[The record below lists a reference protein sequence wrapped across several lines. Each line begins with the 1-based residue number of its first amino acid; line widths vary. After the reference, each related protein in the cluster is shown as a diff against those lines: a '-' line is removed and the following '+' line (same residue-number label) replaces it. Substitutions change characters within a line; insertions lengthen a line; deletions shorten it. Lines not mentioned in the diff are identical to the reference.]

1 VLIDGAMADGG
12 GDFTV
17 VSDLELEFVVLLDV
31 DSVTI
36 ACANTETVAVIIKI
50 AANFFNIFS
59 YLSCS
64 CNMTKPQKKII
75 YYKLLF
81 RRKKRE
87 TEVSPL

>member
-17 VSDLELEFVVLLDV
+17 VSDFELLFVVLLDV

-50 AANFFNIFS
+50 AANFFNI
-59 YLSCS
+59 
-64 CNMTKPQKKII
+64 
-75 YYKLLF
+75 
-81 RRKKRE
+81 
-87 TEVSPL
+87 